1 MPDCHSVSDIA
12 NLLVAIVAL
21 LVALISGVYTWR
33 AFALQRQS
41 SSAAGLDFLY
51 VKRREG
57 TRELVQTDT
66 GPQAKIG
73 SKPFYVSAILSRGPG
88 VRYGAQGA
96 VWGKGRLQVL
106 TPQVQVWGP
115 DHPGVEFELKRTA
128 DGKWEDVYCG
138 VVWETPRMFWKGFT
152 VDGYRTKVGSPAE
165 KVQDFHAERWN
176 ARKQRW
182 VPLKGSQDITDRDP
196 LKDAADKGKSFNGQ
210 LGDRYP
216 DSDAM
221 DTLTTI
227 FNRPGSS
234 Q

>member
-21 LVALISGVYTWR
+21 IVALISGVYTWR

-41 SSAAGLDFLY
+41 SSTAGLDFLF
-51 VKRREG
+51 VDGGGK
-57 TRELVQTDT
+57 TRELIHTAT
-66 GPQAKIG
+66 EPQAKIG
-73 SKPFYVSAILSRGPG
+73 SKPFYVAVILSRGPG

-96 VWGKGRLQVL
+96 VWGKGQFQVL
-106 TPQVQVWGP
+106 TPQVQIWGP
-115 DHPGVEFELKRTA
+115 DHPGIEFELKRTA

-138 VVWETPRMFWKGFT
+138 VVWKTPRMFRRGFA
-152 VDGYRTKVGSPAE
+152 VDGYRMKVGSPGE
-165 KVQDFHAERWN
+165 NLPDLRAERWN

-182 VPLKGSQDITDRDP
+182 VPLKGSQDITDGDP
-196 LKDAADKGKSFNGQ
+196 LKDVAEKGKSFRGQ
-210 LGDRYP
+210 LDDRYA

-227 FNRPGSS
+227 FNRPGSG